1 MTFEHVMCFL
11 WSALGTVAL
20 GASIWMG
27 WNMWRNRW
35 TDPGCWLGLVL
46 MVLVVLLSAFSVVRF
61 L

>member
-1 MTFEHVMCFL
+1 MTFNHVMCCL

-27 WNMWRNRW
+27 RDMWRNRW

-46 MVLVVLLSAFSVVRF
+46 MVGVVLWSAFSVVRF